1 MICKGYNSNFV
12 GKREEKKNWHV
23 ILLCSIK
30 QSYNFV
36 LLICLTTYL
45 TQIKTQFNKK
55 TNLNPHAYVLYNVYN
70 FIIRHYM
77 HVHCRIHE
85 HGQYVSTIW
94 YILSIYTVHILK
106 YILRIVPSWQPYIPL
121 LYYKES
127 HLTSNLSKKSHLTSQ
142 IPPLEKIM
150 TGYCGQIE

>member
-1 MICKGYNSNFV
+1 M
-12 GKREEKKNWHV
+12 
-23 ILLCSIK
+23 
-30 QSYNFV
+30 

-127 HLTSNLSKKSHLTSQ
+127 HLTSNLSKKKKPFDKSNT
-142 IPPLEKIM
+142 PPRKNYDRLLWANWVMLPILICYLDSCKFFL
-150 TGYCGQIE
+150 YF